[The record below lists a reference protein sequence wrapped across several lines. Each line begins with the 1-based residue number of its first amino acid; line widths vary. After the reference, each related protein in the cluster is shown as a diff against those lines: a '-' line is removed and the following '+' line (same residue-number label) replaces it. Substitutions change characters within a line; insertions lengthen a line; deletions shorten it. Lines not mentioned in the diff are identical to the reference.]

1 LRYLLLA
8 IATLVLAPLPA
19 LAADV
24 LIVQSSHSS
33 ALDQMTRMVQNDC
46 SANHRTLV
54 LSDYADADIARLVRE
69 ERPSVVVAIGD
80 RALAE
85 VKKIRKVPVVYGM
98 ALNTAEEILA
108 DNVSGISMAV
118 SPDSYMKLFSSLK
131 LRRIGVIHDRM
142 KTGAYM
148 NRARAAA
155 ERTGIELVTLQVR
168 SAKDVPQKLFG
179 LNRKSVDAIW
189 LIPDTTAITPETVDS
204 YFTVAQQ
211 NDLPVIG
218 FSPAYLSKGALAS
231 LELTRQELGKQLCGK
246 IRTSRSDKGGGTTD
260 PSRGKLLFNDSVA
273 RRLGIV
279 LPNTSRLAPEL
290 LSDE

>member
-1 LRYLLLA
+1 LRYLILSITALLLA
-8 IATLVLAPLPA
+8 ALPA
-19 LAADV
+19 AAADV
-24 LIVQSSHSS
+24 LIVQSNHSS
-33 ALDQMTRMVQNDC
+33 ALDQMTRIVQNDC
-46 SANHRTLV
+46 SSNHRTLV

-85 VKKIRKVPVVYGM
+85 ARKIRRVPVVYGM
-98 ALNTAEEILA
+98 TLNTSEEILA
-108 DNVSGISMAV
+108 DNVSGVGMAV
-118 SPDSYMKLFSSLK
+118 SPDSYMKLFSALK

-155 ERTGIELVTLQVR
+155 QRIGIELVILQVR
-168 SAKDVPQKLFG
+168 SAKEIPQKLSG
-179 LNRKSVDAIW
+179 LNRKTVDAIW

-204 YFTVAQQ
+204 YFTVAQE

-231 LELTRQELGKQLCGK
+231 VELTRQELGKQLCDK
-246 IRTSRSDKGGGTTD
+246 IKKSRSDKGSGTTD
-260 PSRGKLLFNDSVA
+260 PARGKLLFNDSVA
-273 RRLGIV
+273 RRLGIGI
-279 LPNTSRLAPEL
+279 PTSRIATEL
-290 LSDE
+290 LPDE